1 MRYTLKGVKVK
12 ETFNGPNAREDA
24 VTRGCQLSAEGVWD
38 NDIISDDPEDQF
50 IGSEIDK
57 RVRGTGV

>member
-12 ETFNGPNAREDA
+12 ETFGGKNARDEA
-24 VTRGCQLSAEGVWD
+24 ITRGAQLSAEGVWD
-38 NDIISDDPEDQF
+38 NEITSDDHEDQF